1 MSCNTNLSDINQTF
15 IVEAIITTDAYS
27 GACDGVH
34 TNELL
39 SCDGDATIYL
49 STGETQ
55 FNTSITSSGDGEIDL
70 GLPVR
75 RFRNNTI
82 SGASTVWISSIKI
95 ITPTLDL
102 G

>member
-49 STGETQ
+49 STGETFLILVLHHQ
-55 FNTSITSSGDGEIDL
+55 EMVKLI
-70 GLPVR
+70 
-75 RFRNNTI
+75 
-82 SGASTVWISSIKI
+82 
-95 ITPTLDL
+95 
-102 G
+102 

>member
-39 SCDGDATIYL
+39 SCDGDYIYQL
-49 STGETQ
+49 VRQ
-55 FNTSITSSGDGEIDL
+55 FL
-70 GLPVR
+70 Y
-75 RFRNNTI
+75 
-82 SGASTVWISSIKI
+82 
-95 ITPTLDL
+95 
-102 G
+102 

>member
-49 STGETQ
+49 STGETILILVLHHQ
-55 FNTSITSSGDGEIDL
+55 EMVKLIY
-70 GLPVR
+70 LPVR
-75 RFRNNTI
+75 RFRNINT
-82 SGASTVWISSIKI
+82 SGASTV
-95 ITPTLDL
+95 
-102 G
+102 

>member
-39 SCDGDATIYL
+39 SCDGDNNI
-49 STGETQ
+49 
-55 FNTSITSSGDGEIDL
+55 SI
-70 GLPVR
+70 
-75 RFRNNTI
+75 N
-82 SGASTVWISSIKI
+82 W
-95 ITPTLDL
+95 
-102 G
+102 

>member
-39 SCDGDATIYL
+39 SCDVTQQYIYQL
-49 STGETQ
+49 VRQ
-55 FNTSITSSGDGEIDL
+55 F
-70 GLPVR
+70 
-75 RFRNNTI
+75 
-82 SGASTVWISSIKI
+82 
-95 ITPTLDL
+95 
-102 G
+102 

>member
-39 SCDGDATIYL
+39 SCDGDQYIYQL
-49 STGETQ
+49 VRQ
-55 FNTSITSSGDGEIDL
+55 F
-70 GLPVR
+70 
-75 RFRNNTI
+75 
-82 SGASTVWISSIKI
+82 
-95 ITPTLDL
+95 
-102 G
+102 